1 MEEFFLTEFLTEL
14 PIELPETQIPVV
26 RIPPIP
32 VVRMPQMPIPV
43 IKPNKNANV
52 NAMPSI
58 PVIKPNKNANVNVNV
73 NAMPSIPVLKTKILK
88 TTKFPNFL
96 VNFEL
101 CNINKKMCRM
111 LRMQKLKIKRSKKRR
126 QIPKEEYIK
135 RSQFASRRERK
146 GGRFIKYT
154 QFISG
159 SDQSLIQNK

>member
-1 MEEFFLTEFLTEL
+1 MEEFFLTEL

-26 RIPPIP
+26 RMPPIP

-43 IKPNKNANV
+43 IKPNKNA
-52 NAMPSI
+52 
-58 PVIKPNKNANVNVNV
+58 NVNV

-126 QIPKEEYIK
+126 QIPKVEYIK